1 MFISAVL
8 AEGSVAG
15 LLQFGDMEGLF
26 KANEVPV
33 YKFVREFVKQYQAL
47 PAPETILAHV
57 DEALVPHKEP
67 SAYYYDLIVMRDTE
81 HRLKK
86 AMQSASENLQ
96 PSNKDPNKA
105 LLALTTAVMDLVSRR
120 QAKQVVDFRDA
131 HDALIADYVAKWKTP
146 DHYGI
151 QFGWPTLDNM
161 MGGLVKGDLV
171 SIIGR
176 PAVGKTWQL
185 LYSAL
190 YGWVQGMAMAD
201 PTPHDIQNQTRLFVS
216 MEMNPLAI
224 QQRLAAMF
232 THLPASQIKHAG
244 LTTANL
250 AKFKDGLVQIKGH
263 HAPFWVV
270 DGNLT
275 ATVED
280 IWMLARQLK
289 PGGIWIDGGYLLKH
303 PYVKDRYQRVAENA
317 DLVKQELCAIAPTT
331 VSWQF
336 AKSAAKKDKKK
347 GEKAGLE
354 DIGYSDAIA
363 QVSSVALGVF
373 QDESVETLM
382 HRVID
387 ILKGRNGEVGK
398 FTTNWDFLG
407 MNFSEVVDPDVE
419 ELQFL

>member
-1 MFISAVL
+1 
-8 AEGSVAG
+8 
-15 LLQFGDMEGLF
+15 
-26 KANEVPV
+26 
-33 YKFVREFVKQYQAL
+33 
-47 PAPETILAHV
+47 
-57 DEALVPHKEP
+57 
-67 SAYYYDLIVMRDTE
+67 
-81 HRLKK
+81 
-86 AMQSASENLQ
+86 
-96 PSNKDPNKA
+96 
-105 LLALTTAVMDLVSRR
+105 
-120 QAKQVVDFRDA
+120 
-131 HDALIADYVAKWKTP
+131 LIADYVAKWKTP

-336 AKSAAKKDKKK
+336 AKSAAKKDTKK